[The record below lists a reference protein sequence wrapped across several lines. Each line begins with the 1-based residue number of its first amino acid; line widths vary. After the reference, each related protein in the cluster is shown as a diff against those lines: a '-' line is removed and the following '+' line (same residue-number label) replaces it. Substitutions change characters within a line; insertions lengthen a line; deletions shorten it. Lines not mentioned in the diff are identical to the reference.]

1 MAVHAQYRA
10 IPLTDVTWGDK
21 AMGRHNLHLLCRS
34 LAKCGRLGLMFPKR
48 LVVYDA
54 TLAKSATDK
63 LKRRCRCRCRSR
75 IRELCAW
82 ILANKSRIRGL
93 CTRTLATS
101 HWMSKTPLL
110 TMLKLSNNVS
120 YLKTIKFNHFAP
132 LQFKCLV
139 QRHISQREKKTHLGK
154 YFQHA
159 NVT

>member
-1 MAVHAQYRA
+1 MSSSNLQVVVPFSSKMWPAWLEVSKKACGVWCHARKISHWQVKETLPRA
-10 IPLTDVTWGDK
+10 RT
-21 AMGRHNLHLLCRS
+21 
-34 LAKCGRLGLMFPKR
+34 
-48 LVVYDA
+48 
-54 TLAKSATDK
+54 
-63 LKRRCRCRCRSR
+63 CRCRSR

-82 ILANKSRIRGL
+82 ILANISRMRGL
-93 CTRTLATS
+93 CSRTLATS